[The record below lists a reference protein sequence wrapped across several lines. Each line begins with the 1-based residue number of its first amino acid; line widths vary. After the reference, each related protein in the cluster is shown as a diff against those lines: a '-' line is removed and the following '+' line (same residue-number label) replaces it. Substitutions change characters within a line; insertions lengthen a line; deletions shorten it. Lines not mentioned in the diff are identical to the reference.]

1 MNLGESGVQIERS
14 WKPGNG
20 HTPYV
25 FGGTTLEA
33 FNHTLLADVGRQD
46 VSSDVLGRGHS
57 VDWDLVDGDVLSMT
71 AEEQTKRNDLLV
83 DIKMTT
89 CGRRLLE
96 TGLRRRLY
104 HPRHVINTKFY
115 AATSLQRFSL
125 FRALVK

>member
-14 WKPGNG
+14 WKPGDG

-25 FGGTTLEA
+25 FGGTTLGA

-83 DIKMTT
+83 DMKMTT
-89 CGRRLLE
+89 CG
-96 TGLRRRLY
+96 LY